1 MNLSGWLYQQ
11 WTEHWTAQWS
21 RECNLFSHSSHD
33 DDCIWIWCFSSSH
46 DIHDGSF
53 SKVNETWKL
62 NQSAENFPM
71 WKVFYLI
78 SLTASCLFIWRIGAK
93 KKTSIARLQATD
105 ELFLQL
111 CHMKDE
117 TKPIWISQTQ
127 IKKVEFQKF
136 NQISDW
142 NCCSSKNYI
151 HRKLSRKRKSSEA
164 KEEKGNP
171 TIKYLCN

>member
-11 WTEHWTAQWS
+11 WTENWIVQWS
-21 RECNLFSHSSHD
+21 RECNLFSHPSHD
-33 DDCIWIWCFSSSH
+33 DDCIWIWIWCISSSH

-78 SLTASCLFIWRIGAK
+78 SLTASCLFIWWIEAK
-93 KKTSIARLQATD
+93 KKPSIARLQAKD
-105 ELFLQL
+105 ELFLLL

-117 TKPIWISQTQ
+117 THLNFTNTHT
-127 IKKVEFQKF
+127 KKVGFVEF
-136 NQISDW
+136 NQIFDW

-151 HRKLSRKRKSSEA
+151 HRKLSSRRRSEA

-171 TIKYLCN
+171 TMKYLCN